1 MSASPE
7 ITDAELLCGEKMAE
21 GESGQGWIS
30 GS

>member
-7 ITDAELLCGEKMAE
+7 ITDAELLCREKTAE
-21 GESGQGWIS
+21 GENGKSWIN